1 MIIAGAR
8 KNLNIKGGSAL
19 AKVISTIPEPNKT
32 VNVVRECDVVV
43 VGGGPGGIGAAIS
56 AARNGADTVL
66 IERYGHLGGM
76 GTGGLVTIIPC
87 LSDFSGVMQIGGINQ
102 EWIERLEPREAVTYP
117 AKGTWGSDDK
127 RLITYWN
134 DRSFFTVREGHIVY
148 AALIDA
154 EISKCV
160 LNDMVNEAKVKTY
173 LHSWGTMPIMDGNK
187 AIGVIFE
194 SKSGRQAVMAKVV
207 IDSTGDGDL
216 LPFTPAKFDTDI
228 DPNIRIANLSL
239 CYWVD
244 GVNFMKVDDF
254 RRTHFQEW
262 GELMRELMQKGG
274 HPGFMRSNLKGQDNI
289 VWVHP
294 RYACSSQIDVEE
306 LTRVEFLGRE
316 KMLLSHDFFKKNIPG
331 FEESFIVL
339 SSPQLGTRG
348 ARRVHGDYMVT
359 SKDLLSNEPFEDT
372 IAIFPDLDR
381 GETSIQHPLTYIPY
395 RSLLPKGV
403 ENMLV
408 ACRAFSSDQEV
419 NNFFNLIPHCI
430 AFGEAAGTAAAL
442 AINKD
447 VTPRK
452 LDFSTLRKQL
462 IAQNVPLPG
471 AYPAKYERKAT
482 GPVPVYETPA
492 FGRARRGGD
501 GRDSL

>member
-1 MIIAGAR
+1 MAKIIR
-8 KNLNIKGGSAL
+8 
-19 AKVISTIPEPNKT
+19 TIPEPNKT

-56 AARNGADTVL
+56 AGRNGADTVL
-66 IERYGHLGGM
+66 IERFGHLGGM

-117 AKGTWGSDDK
+117 PKEIWGSDDP
-127 RLITYWN
+127 RLVSYWN
-134 DRSFFTVREGHIVY
+134 NKSFFTVRENRVVY

-160 LNDMVNEAKVKTY
+160 LNDMVKEAGIKTY
-173 LHSWGTMPIMDGNK
+173 LHSWGTMPLMDGNK
-187 AIGVIFE
+187 AVGVVFE
-194 SKSGRQAVMAKVV
+194 SKSGRQAIMAKVV

-216 LPFTPAKFDTDI
+216 LPFTPAKCDMDI
-228 DPNIRIANLSL
+228 NPKIRIANLSL
-239 CYWVD
+239 CYWID
-244 GVNFMKVDDF
+244 GVNFMRVDDF
-254 RRTHFQEW
+254 RKTNPQKW
-262 GELMRELMQKGG
+262 GELMQDLMKNGG
-274 HPGFMRSNLKGQDNI
+274 HPGFMRSNLKGQENI

-306 LTRVEFLGRE
+306 ITRVEFLGRE
-316 KMLLSHDFFKKNIPG
+316 KMLLSYDFFKKNVPG
-331 FEESFIVL
+331 FEQSFIVL
-339 SSPQLGTRG
+339 SCPQLGTRG

-359 SKDLLSNEPFEDT
+359 SKDLVNNKPFEDT

-381 GETSIQHPLTYIPY
+381 GETSLNHPLTYIPY
-395 RSLLPKGV
+395 RSLLPEGV
-403 ENMLV
+403 DNMLV
-408 ACRAFSSDQEV
+408 ACRAFSSDQEA
-419 NNFFNLIPHCI
+419 NNFFNLIPHCV

-442 AINKD
+442 SVKAG

-452 LDFSTLRKQL
+452 VDFSLLRKQL

-471 AYPAKYERKAT
+471 AYPAKYVKKTT
-482 GPVPVYETPA
+482 GPIAVFEAPA
-492 FGRARRGGD
+492 FPGSRSAAGAPPAARH
-501 GRDSL
+501 

>member
-1 MIIAGAR
+1 MAQTIR
-8 KNLNIKGGSAL
+8 
-19 AKVISTIPEPNKT
+19 TIPEPNKT

-43 VGGGPGGIGAAIS
+43 VGGGPGGIGAAAA

-102 EWIERLEPREAVTYP
+102 EWIERLSIREAETHPPREI
-117 AKGTWGSDDK
+117 WGSTDK
-127 RLITYWN
+127 RLTAYWN

-148 AALIDA
+148 ASLIDA
-154 EISKCV
+154 EMSKVV
-160 LNDMVNEAKVKTY
+160 LNQMVAEAGVKTN
-173 LHSWGTMPIMDGNK
+173 LHSWGTMPVMDGDK
-187 AIGVIFE
+187 AIGVVFE

-216 LPFTPAKFDTDI
+216 LPFTPAEFDTDI
-228 DPNIRIANLSL
+228 DPRIRMANLSL
-239 CYWVD
+239 CYWIDNVD
-244 GVNFMKVDDF
+244 FMKVDDF
-254 RRTHFQEW
+254 RKENPQRYS
-262 GELMRELMQKGG
+262 GLMRELMEKGG
-274 HPGFMRSNLKGQDNI
+274 HTGFMRSNLKNQQRI
-289 VWVHP
+289 VWIHP
-294 RYACSSQIDVEE
+294 RYATSSQIDVEE

-316 KMLLSHDFFKKNIPG
+316 RMTLTWEFFKKNMPG

-359 SKDLLSNEPFEDT
+359 SEDLVNDDPFEDT

-381 GETSIQHPLTYIPY
+381 GEVSLQHPLTYIPY
-395 RSLLPKGV
+395 RCLLPKGV

-408 ACRAFSSDQEV
+408 ACRAFSSDQEA
-419 NNFFNLIPHCI
+419 NNFFNLIPHCV
-430 AFGEAAGTAAAL
+430 AMGEAAGTAAAL
-442 AINKD
+442 SLNQG
-447 VTPRK
+447 VSPRK
-452 LDFSTLRKQL
+452 VDFQSLRKRL

-471 AYPAKYERKAT
+471 AYPKKYARKKDEKIH
-482 GPVPVYETPA
+482 VYEAPA
-492 FGRARRGGD
+492 FGARVQLAGTPANR
-501 GRDSL
+501 